1 MRGIRLSYIA
11 LALLIIVCAYAS
23 SIEFWGVSI
32 RFNFGLPSRPFV
44 LSARALDSAVTITA
58 TDLNNYNIQFD
69 WSNAYYK
76 DYVEL
81 NLSFMTTINVTLG
94 IHIYTVSGLAEN
106 GYLYVVATSYCYVK
120 VPGFIYS
127 PNGCLNYEV
136 TLLRANGNTDISYT
150 VNGYPGGY
158 LILRIRINNWGTG
171 TGYVKLGVSASV

>member
-1 MRGIRLSYIA
+1 MGFRLSYIA
-11 LALLIIVCAYAS
+11 LALLIAVCAYAS

-58 TDLNNYNIQFD
+58 TDLNNYDVQFN
-69 WSNAYYK
+69 WVNAYYN

-81 NLSFMTTINVTLG
+81 NLSFVTAINVTLG
-94 IHIYTVSGLAEN
+94 IHIYTVGLAEN
-106 GYLYVVATSYCYVK
+106 GYLYVVATKYCYVK
-120 VPGFIYS
+120 VPGYIYS

-136 TLLRANGNTDISYT
+136 TLLKANTNSNTAIM